1 MKQGYQRL
9 QVYEA
14 GKTTVVGFGGEEILD
29 EVNIAECRDDLLA
42 LVKDHNA
49 EIVAFDLTGVRLIP
63 SGLLG
68 LLASFRKLDLK
79 IQVFNPS
86 PEVREV
92 FAMTLFDQLIE
103 IRDLDDTSP

>member
-1 MKQGYQRL
+1 MKQDSRRL

-29 EVNIAECRDDLLA
+29 NINIAECRDDLLA
-42 LVKDHNA
+42 LVKEHNA
-49 EIVAFDLTGVRLIP
+49 EVVAFDLTGVRLIP

-68 LLASFRKLDLK
+68 LMASFRKLDLK

-86 PEVREV
+86 TEVREV
-92 FAMTLFDQLIE
+92 FAMTMFDQLIE
-103 IRDLDDTSP
+103 VRELDDTSA